1 MTIEQMTSKRS
12 VWMAL
17 GILWVV
23 FFHTTLF
30 FGYQLMNDIKLFGYG
45 GVDILLFASGMGCFC
60 SYRKTENPYDFLKEE
75 L

>member
-1 MTIEQMTSKRS
+1 MTIEQMTSKRGI
-12 VWMAL
+12 WMAL

-30 FGYQLMNDIKLFGYG
+30 FEYQFMNDIKLFGYG
-45 GVDILLFASGMGCFC
+45 GVDILLFASGMGCFY
-60 SYRKTENPYDFLKEE
+60 SYKKQKIHTISSKEE